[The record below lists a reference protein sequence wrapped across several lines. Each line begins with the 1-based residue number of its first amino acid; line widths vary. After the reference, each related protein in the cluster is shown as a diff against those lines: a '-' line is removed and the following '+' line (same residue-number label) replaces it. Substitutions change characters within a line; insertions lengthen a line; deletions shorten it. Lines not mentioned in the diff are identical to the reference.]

1 MIVWFQKISRPPP
14 VSEIPGGGVCVGGGG
29 SEAQEIPEGRGLDN

>member
-14 VSEIPGGGVCVGGGG
+14 VSEILGGVGGGG